1 MTSRLDRA
9 SAMTAIVT
17 LCVQNC
23 VIHSFIHSSRV
34 DAETRRAFVTTRD

>member
-9 SAMTAIVT
+9 SAVKVIFT
-17 LCVQNC
+17 LCVHNC